1 MANDRDPR
9 SDLGAWLG
17 EELRG
22 ARLAGGYT
30 SQDQF
35 ARGLGFDRTVV
46 VKAETGARP
55 PSDEMAAKI
64 AEMFPGLCNGL
75 YVRLV
80 AIARKSSGPI
90 PGWFA
95 DWLTRER
102 EATSIRIWQPI
113 IIPGLLQTADYAR
126 ALFVGE
132 RQSLEG
138 DALEELV
145 TARLARQAIFDKPA
159 PPHLWVVLDE
169 SVLHRL
175 IGTAKIMRDQLVQLA
190 DLAERPCISIQ
201 VIPAS
206 SGAHAGLACAFLIG
220 SAIAGVGFGL
230 AFLGAFEMVTALAPP
245 AERAGLVA
253 AIFIVNFLAFSIPA
267 VIAGWAVSR
276 YGLHRTAL
284 VYCAAIAALVA
295 AAAGSL
301 MVHSHV
307 RDNSPMVHSA
317 Q

>member
-17 EELRG
+17 EELRS

-35 ARGLGFDRTVV
+35 ARELGFDRTVV

-64 AEMFPGLCNGL
+64 SEIFPGLCNGL

-126 ALFVGE
+126 ALFAGE

-145 TARLARQAIFDKPA
+145 TARLARQAIFDKPV
-159 PPHLWVVLDE
+159 PPHLWAVLDE

-175 IGTAKIMRDQLVQLA
+175 IGTGKIMHDQLVQLA

-206 SGAHAGLACAFLIG
+206 AGAHAGLACAFLIG
-220 SAIAGVGFGL
+220 SADGEPDLLLVEAIEDQTIRDPEVVRKAAVVFDLVRGD
-230 AFLGAFEMVTALAPP
+230 ALPRGSSQDLILKV
-245 AERAGLVA
+245 AEGKWN
-253 AIFIVNFLAFSIPA
+253 I
-267 VIAGWAVSR
+267 
-276 YGLHRTAL
+276 
-284 VYCAAIAALVA
+284 
-295 AAAGSL
+295 
-301 MVHSHV
+301 
-307 RDNSPMVHSA
+307 
-317 Q
+317 

>member
-102 EATSIRIWQPI
+102 EAASIRIWQPI

-159 PPHLWVVLDE
+159 APHLWVVLDE
-169 SVLHRL
+169 PVLHRL
-175 IGTAKIMRDQLVQLA
+175 IGTGKIMHDQLVQLA

-220 SAIAGVGFGL
+220 SADGEPDLLLVEAIEDQTIKDPEVVRKAAV
-230 AFLGAFEMVTALAPP
+230 AFDLVRGDALPRGSSQDLILKV
-245 AERAGLVA
+245 AEGKWN
-253 AIFIVNFLAFSIPA
+253 I
-267 VIAGWAVSR
+267 
-276 YGLHRTAL
+276 
-284 VYCAAIAALVA
+284 
-295 AAAGSL
+295 
-301 MVHSHV
+301 
-307 RDNSPMVHSA
+307 
-317 Q
+317 

>member
-35 ARGLGFDRTVV
+35 ARELGFDRTVV

-55 PSDEMAAKI
+55 PSDEMAARI

-75 YVRLV
+75 YGQLV
-80 AIARKSSGPI
+80 AIARKSNGPI

-113 IIPGLLQTADYAR
+113 IVPGLLQTADYAR

-132 RQSLEG
+132 RKSLDDE
-138 DALEELV
+138 ALEELV
-145 TARLARQAIFDKPA
+145 TARLARQAIFDKPVA
-159 PPHLWVVLDE
+159 PHLWVVLDE

-175 IGTAKIMRDQLVQLA
+175 IGTPKTMHDQLAQLA
-190 DLAERPCISIQ
+190 DLSERPYISIQ

-206 SGAHAGLACAFLIG
+206 AGAHAGLACAFLIG
-220 SAIAGVGFGL
+220 STDSEPDLLLIEAIEDETIRDQEVVRKAAV
-230 AFLGAFEMVTALAPP
+230 AFDLVRGDALPRGSSQDLILKV
-245 AERAGLVA
+245 AEEKWNV
-253 AIFIVNFLAFSIPA
+253 
-267 VIAGWAVSR
+267 
-276 YGLHRTAL
+276 
-284 VYCAAIAALVA
+284 
-295 AAAGSL
+295 
-301 MVHSHV
+301 
-307 RDNSPMVHSA
+307 
-317 Q
+317 

>member
-17 EELRG
+17 EELRS

-35 ARGLGFDRTVV
+35 ARELGFDRTVV

-64 AEMFPGLCNGL
+64 AEIFPGLCNGL

-126 ALFVGE
+126 ALFAGE

-169 SVLHRL
+169 PVLHRL
-175 IGTAKIMRDQLVQLA
+175 VGAPKIMHDQLVQLA

-220 SAIAGVGFGL
+220 SADGEPDL
-230 AFLGAFEMVTALAPP
+230 L
-245 AERAGLVA
+245 LVE
-253 AIFIVNFLAFSIPA
+253 AIEDQTLRDPEVVRKPA
-267 VIAGWAVSR
+267 VEFDLVRGD
-276 YGLHRTAL
+276 AL
-284 VYCAAIAALVA
+284 PRGSSQDLILKVA
-295 AAAGSL
+295 EGKW
-301 MVHSHV
+301 
-307 RDNSPMVHSA
+307 NI
-317 Q
+317 